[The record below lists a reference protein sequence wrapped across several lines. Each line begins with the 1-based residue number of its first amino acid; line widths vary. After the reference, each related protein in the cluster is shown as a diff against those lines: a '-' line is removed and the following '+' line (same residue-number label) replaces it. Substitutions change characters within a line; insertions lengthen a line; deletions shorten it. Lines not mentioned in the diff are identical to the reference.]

1 MTKSCGPWIGLLPRH
16 VECRRK
22 RLCDRMPA
30 GCWAALIFLLLV
42 TSRVRAQDIFNSSS
56 VNSSP
61 YQDEFSRNCEP
72 SNSANPYAGMDPLSC
87 HGVMAPTDSRN
98 QCSLRGMTLLQKWG
112 NTCYYCQPINPP
124 INGIILPLDQIAKA
138 GRQGYRCGVDQ
149 ADPKCMAICTGGG
162 QFRPPPPAQKQPAP
176 SGCDPQMAAPP
187 AGGALPRQTAINMME
202 LWTQRIDTYWFKQFV
217 GNNFPYRRPLLV
229 LSNQPGALWYRR
241 DNQTIEYNPATV
253 SAIVQGSGPFGLVI
267 ALAHE
272 EGHSVQHLRG
282 SRLEGMP
289 RELDADRLAGAYL
302 RWAQDNHFLHQ
313 CDIGAAAMA
322 IFQAGDTL
330 PDFNPHHHGT
340 PQQRVNALLQ
350 GYLHGPN
357 PF

>member
-1 MTKSCGPWIGLLPRH
+1 
-16 VECRRK
+16 
-22 RLCDRMPA
+22 MPA
-30 GCWAALIFLLLV
+30 GCWAALLFFLLA
-42 TSRVRAQDIFNSSS
+42 TTQVRAQDIFSTSS
-56 VNSSP
+56 VGNSSP
-61 YQDEFSRNCEP
+61 YQDDFSRQCEP

-149 ADPKCMAICTGGG
+149 ADPKCMAICTGGS
-162 QFRPPPPAQKQPAP
+162 QFRPPSPPQKQPAP

-202 LWTQRIDTYWFKQFV
+202 LWAQRIDTYWFKQFV

-253 SAIVQGSGPFGLVI
+253 SAIVQGSGAFGLVI

-282 SRLEGMP
+282 STLEGMP

-340 PQQRVNALLQ
+340 PQQRVDALLE
-350 GYLHGPN
+350 GYLFGPN